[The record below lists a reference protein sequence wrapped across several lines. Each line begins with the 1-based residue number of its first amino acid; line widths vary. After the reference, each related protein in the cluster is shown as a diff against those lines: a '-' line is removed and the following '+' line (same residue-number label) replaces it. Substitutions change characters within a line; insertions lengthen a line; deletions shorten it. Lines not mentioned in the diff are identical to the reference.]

1 MKNILPLL
9 FVITLL
15 SCQNETDSSY
25 VIFRGQ
31 LLNNTANT
39 LKISG
44 NNFEKEV
51 FITTNGVFSDTLFVQ
66 NNGYYS
72 LRIGRESTPIYLM
85 KGTSLNLTTDIEQFD
100 EKLKY
105 SGEIASE
112 NNYLAAKYLLSENEM
127 TFDKVYSLPQ
137 KKFIAEINKLNDSY
151 SNLLNS
157 IPGISNEFKSK
168 ELKEL
173 EYAHINNIE
182 NYESYHQYLTK
193 NPTFK
198 ADETLYK
205 DYKKFNF
212 NDTEAFK
219 TSNAYKRL
227 LESHYQRIA
236 QNESTLHAKDLTL
249 VYLETIDT
257 SFPDGPVKDELMF
270 NYLRYGMK
278 ANAALEEV
286 YKRYQ
291 SSNQNSE
298 NLSKVTSSY
307 KVLSNLKPGKASP
320 TFTYEKL

>member
-112 NNYLAAKYLLSENEM
+112 NNYLAAKYLLSESEM
-127 TFDKVYSLPQ
+127 TFDKVYA
-137 KKFIAEINKLNDSY
+137 FT
-151 SNLLNS
+151 
-157 IPGISNEFKSK
+157 
-168 ELKEL
+168 
-173 EYAHINNIE
+173 
-182 NYESYHQYLTK
+182 TK
-193 NPTFK
+193 
-198 ADETLYK
+198 
-205 DYKKFNF
+205 
-212 NDTEAFK
+212 
-219 TSNAYKRL
+219 
-227 LESHYQRIA
+227 
-236 QNESTLHAKDLTL
+236 
-249 VYLETIDT
+249 
-257 SFPDGPVKDELMF
+257 
-270 NYLRYGMK
+270 
-278 ANAALEEV
+278 
-286 YKRYQ
+286 
-291 SSNQNSE
+291 
-298 NLSKVTSSY
+298 
-307 KVLSNLKPGKASP
+307 
-320 TFTYEKL
+320 

>member
-112 NNYLAAKYLLSENEM
+112 NNYLAAKYLLSESEM
-127 TFDKVYSLPQ
+127 TFDKVYALPQ
-137 KKFIAEINKLNDSY
+137 NKFIAEINKLNDSY

-157 IPGISNEFKSK
+157 SPGISKEFKSK

-193 NPTFK
+193 
-198 ADETLYK
+198 
-205 DYKKFNF
+205 
-212 NDTEAFK
+212 
-219 TSNAYKRL
+219 R
-227 LESHYQRIA
+227 
-236 QNESTLHAKDLTL
+236 
-249 VYLETIDT
+249 
-257 SFPDGPVKDELMF
+257 
-270 NYLRYGMK
+270 
-278 ANAALEEV
+278 
-286 YKRYQ
+286 
-291 SSNQNSE
+291 
-298 NLSKVTSSY
+298 SY
-307 KVLSNLKPGKASP
+307 V
-320 TFTYEKL
+320 